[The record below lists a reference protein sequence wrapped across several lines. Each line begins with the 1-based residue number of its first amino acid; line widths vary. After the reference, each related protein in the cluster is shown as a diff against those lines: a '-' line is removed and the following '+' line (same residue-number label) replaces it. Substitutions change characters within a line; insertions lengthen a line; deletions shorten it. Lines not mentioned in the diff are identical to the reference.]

1 MNYIKAA
8 LLISILV
15 VTSLT
20 TAAAQQNETNSGA
33 SSKAGWQQLAKGLD
47 LGVFLS
53 PQRSESGDSLIRV
66 LRIDPK
72 HFRLRLLNA
81 SALKDGR
88 PLTARQWCR
97 QNGLVAAINASM
109 YQTDHKTSVS
119 LMRTKAHINNPRL
132 SKDKTILAFDRLG
145 PEVPLVKIIDREC
158 EDFQTWKKKYGT
170 LVQSIRMISCKGKN
184 VWRQQPQKWS
194 TAAIAMDQQDKLLFI
209 HVSSSFRTHD
219 LINSLQH
226 LPLNISRAM
235 YSEGGPQSQL
245 YIRHG
250 NKEYNFFGGFDI
262 NLNENINNPAFWPI
276 PNVVGISLR
285 K

>member
-1 MNYIKAA
+1 MNRMCK
-8 LLISILV
+8 SILIFV
-15 VTSLT
+15 LIFTLSIS
-20 TAAAQQNETNSGA
+20 AQAQQNETNARTNSR
-33 SSKAGWQQLAKGLD
+33 AGWQQLAKGLE
-47 LGVFLS
+47 LGVFAS
-53 PQRSESGDSLIRV
+53 PQRPESGDSLIRV

-81 SALKDGR
+81 SAVKEGR

-97 QNGLVAAINASM
+97 QNGLIAAINASM

-119 LMRTKAHINNPRL
+119 LMRTKSHVNNPRL

-145 PEVPLVKIIDREC
+145 TEVPLVKIIDREC
-158 EDFQTWKKKYGT
+158 EDFQAWKKRYGT

-194 TAAIAMDQQDKLLFI
+194 TAAIAVDRQGKVLFI
-209 HVSSSFRTHD
+209 HVSSPFSTHD
-219 LINSLQH
+219 VINILLQ

-276 PNVVGISLR
+276 PNVIGIALR
-285 K
+285 